1 MAGSTIKFGTD
12 GWRAVIAEDY
22 TFDKVRLVSQAV
34 AQYLEKNGTASGPLV
49 IGYDTRF
56 GSEDFAQ
63 ACASVLAANG
73 VRIVLTSAATP
84 TPAVSLAVIE
94 QKLAGGIIITA
105 SHNPGRWNG
114 FKYKPDYGGSASP
127 EVIAA
132 IEAELAAIPDGGV
145 KTMSFVDAIEQ
156 GLIETQDVGPSYLE
170 KLASLVDLQS
180 LTARS
185 GTVVYDAMFGAGAG
199 HLNSLLDGSAL
210 RLVSI
215 NQERNPLFP
224 GIHAPEPITP
234 NLAKLCAAVPESDAL
249 LGIAT
254 DGDADRVGIVDE
266 NGRFVNQL
274 QVYALLALYLLEVR
288 GIRGPLVKTLS
299 QSYMVDKL
307 GELYSVP
314 VHETPVGFKY
324 VGPKMTETGAILGG
338 EESGGFGFQGH
349 IPERDGTLAGLY
361 MLDLAAQ
368 LERPLSK
375 VIEYLQEKVGQYY
388 YNRLDLTFDGGLRS
402 EIEQRLRANPPDSLL
417 GKKLARFQSDDG
429 YKYVLED
436 GTWLLLRFSGTEPV
450 MRVYTETDA
459 EENVQPMLS
468 LGRELAGV

>member
-1 MAGSTIKFGTD
+1 MTGSSIRFGTD

-22 TFDKVRLVSQAV
+22 TFDNVRRVSQAV
-34 AQYLEKNGTASGPLV
+34 ALYLQKNGTSGGPLIV
-49 IGYDTRF
+49 GYDTRF
-56 GSEDFAQ
+56 GSEAFAQ
-63 ACASVLAANG
+63 ACASVLTANG
-73 VRIVLTSAATP
+73 VKVVLTSDTAP

-94 QKLAGGIIITA
+94 QKLVGGIVITA
-105 SHNPGRWNG
+105 SHNPGNWNG

-127 EVIAA
+127 EVITA
-132 IEAELAAIPDGGV
+132 IEAELAAILDAGV
-145 KTMSFVDAIEQ
+145 HTMPFDNAVQQ
-156 GLIETQDVGPSYLE
+156 GLIETLDVGPAYRQ
-170 KLASLVDLQS
+170 KLASMVDLPS
-180 LTARS
+180 LTSRH

-199 HLNSLLDGSAL
+199 HLTALLAGGAL
-210 RLVSI
+210 QVVGI

-234 NLAKLCAAVPESDAL
+234 NLASLCAAVPKSGAL

-307 GELYSVP
+307 GELYGVP
-314 VHETPVGFKY
+314 VHETAVGFKY
-324 VGPKMTETGAILGG
+324 VGPKMTETDAILGG
-338 EESGGFGFQGH
+338 EESGGFGFKGH

-361 MLDLAAQ
+361 VLDLAAQ
-368 LERPLSK
+368 FGRPLSK
-375 VIEYLQEKVGQYY
+375 VIEYLQEKVGTYY

-417 GKKLARFQSDDG
+417 GKKLARFQTDDG